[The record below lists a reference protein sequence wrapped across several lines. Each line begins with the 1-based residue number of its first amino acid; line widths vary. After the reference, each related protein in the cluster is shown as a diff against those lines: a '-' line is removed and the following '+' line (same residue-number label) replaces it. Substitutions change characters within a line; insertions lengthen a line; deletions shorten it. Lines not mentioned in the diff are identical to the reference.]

1 MEPVHSLNSTSKSG
15 KADSLTR
22 SGNDNAPSLASAKQG
37 DQTITRLPSFIA
49 VGPTR
54 TGTTW
59 LHQFLV
65 GSVGL
70 PANIK
75 ETNFFDRDYDKG
87 LSLYAKY
94 FANCPGE
101 KPAGEIAPT
110 YFYNREAR
118 ERIARDIPGC
128 RIIITLRDPVERQYS
143 LYRLSVWNGRTTVSF
158 AEATEKHWAEIIDAC
173 DYAKYVRLWQATFG
187 EARVLVVLYD
197 DFVASPQSYISQI
210 CDFIGIP
217 TIDVRR
223 APVAPEQ
230 RVHALK
236 QMPRGTAFGRF
247 LRWFFRLGK
256 DRPDK
261 FEAFLHWVRRH
272 GAQRM
277 VEIAART
284 SLGKQLRKV
293 VFTEMPSLDTQTAVR
308 LRTAIGPQIE
318 ATEALL
324 GRDLSAWKS
333 GTEVNTVS
341 AETNVAT

>member
-1 MEPVHSLNSTSKSG
+1 MEERNDAGLSSTE
-15 KADSLTR
+15 
-22 SGNDNAPSLASAKQG
+22 APDVASQ
-37 DQTITRLPSFIA
+37 RLPTFIA

-59 LHQFLV
+59 LHQFLI

-75 ETNFFDRDYDKG
+75 ETNFFDRDYNQG
-87 LSLYAKY
+87 LPAYARY
-94 FANCPGE
+94 FANCP
-101 KPAGEIAPT
+101 PDLPIGEIAPT

-128 RIIITLRDPVERQYS
+128 RIIITLRDPIERQYS
-143 LYRLSVWNGRTTVSF
+143 LYRLSVWNGRTKVSF
-158 AEATEKHWAEIIDAC
+158 AEATQRRWNDIVDEC
-173 DYAKYVRLWQATFG
+173 DYAKYIRLWQGTFG
-187 EARVLVVLYD
+187 EDRVLVALYD
-197 DFVASPQSYISQI
+197 DFVDSPQHYVKQI

-217 TIDVRR
+217 TIDVRS
-223 APVAPEQ
+223 APVAPDQ

-236 QMPRGTAFGRF
+236 QMPRGNAFGGF

-277 VEIAART
+277 VELVAKT
-284 SLGKQLRKV
+284 PLGKKFRKM

-308 LRTAIGPQIE
+308 LRNAIGSQIE
-318 ATEALL
+318 AVEALL
-324 GRDLSAWKS
+324 GRDLPAWK
-333 GTEVNTVS
+333 GHTDAKS
-341 AETNVAT
+341 ARSETNVAS